1 MRSLIFLL
9 LFSSQAFGA
18 YYIKTDGT
26 QAPIESFDPNGYLG
40 PNLMPGVVLPYVN
53 LDQAFMDDADLQN
66 SIITFDGNHIEL
78 HNSNFSNA
86 TVTILPSEH
95 ISLDGSNFFNA
106 EIDID
111 SGHLR
116 LNDSNFQNTR
126 GSLYSS
132 DGDLGYS
139 NFSNS
144 NINIFICA

>member
-1 MRSLIFLL
+1 MSYLLRLSAYLFFFVSLN
-9 LFSSQAFGA
+9 SFGA
-18 YYIKTDGT
+18 YYVKTDGT

-106 EIDID
+106 EIDPIV
-111 SGHLR
+111 L
-116 LNDSNFQNTR
+116 TE
-126 GSLYSS
+126 SS
-132 DGDLGYS
+132 SVNMSKSTLPFTCDKILIWS
-139 NFSNS
+139 FSES
-144 NINIFICA
+144 VE